1 MALKTYKPLPR
12 PSIISET
19 PKWIADLDD
28 DSLLRQ
34 YQAFGRSGSC
44 GNRTERL
51 MIAEVELELRKRKL
65 LRA

>member
-12 PSIISET
+12 PSTISET

-34 YQAFGRSGSC
+34 YQAFGRSDSC
-44 GNRTERL
+44 GTRVERQ
-51 MIAEVELELRKRKL
+51 MIAEVELELKQRKL